1 MRHTGKYHLPGGGVE
16 RGETMV
22 ATLQRE
28 IHEETGIAVDVE
40 KLLHFEEFFFY
51 YDPSDTA
58 YHGLFF

>member
-1 MRHTGKYHLPGGGVE
+1 
-16 RGETMV
+16 MV